1 MSKIFNIIFYFAIK
15 INNTSSE
22 QLRCSKI
29 IFFEIQSLISLKR
42 SGDYKKN
49 YKNLFIKSFLIRT
62 NTKREITESKFSF
75 NLPIKRFKKS

>member
-1 MSKIFNIIFYFAIK
+1 MSKIFNIIFYSAIK

-42 SGDYKKN
+42 LGDYKKN
-49 YKNLFIKSFLIRT
+49 YNNLFIKSFLIRT
-62 NTKREITESKFSF
+62 NTKRKITESKFSF